1 MPRFVARSPMP
12 VDAGELSAWHLR
24 PGALERLLPP
34 WQSVRVVQRAPVEE
48 GARVVLRMG
57 PGPFGVRWVA
67 QHRNVE
73 PGRQFEDVQLSGPFA
88 RWVHSHRFL
97 SAARGSLLEDEIDY
111 ALPAG
116 GLGRALGAGP
126 VRALLE
132 RLFRFRHARTRGDL
146 ERHAA
151 FADRARLCVAVTG
164 ATGLVGT
171 ALRAYLQGAGHE
183 ALRITRS
190 PDPGAGDVGWSP
202 AQGRLD
208 AAALDGVDAVVHLAG
223 ENLFGLRW
231 SERKKRAIRESRVA
245 GTRLLCEALAGL
257 EPRPRV
263 LVSASAI
270 GFYGDRGEERLGEAS
285 GPGAGFLAEVC
296 RDWEAATA
304 PAEKAGIRV
313 VHLRIGVVL
322 SAAGGALATLLP
334 AFRMGLGGRL
344 GSGEQGFSWISLDDL
359 LAAIELCLHRD
370 DLSGALNAT
379 APSPVSNAEF
389 TRAVGRV
396 LRRPTRL
403 PAPASLLKGLLGE
416 MAEEM
421 LLASAYVLPARLTEA
436 GFGFRHR
443 DVEAALRFELGRL
456 EGEGPR
462 FELHPG

>member
-1 MPRFVARSPMP
+1 MPRFLARSPMP
-12 VDAGELSAWHLR
+12 VDARELSAWHLR
-24 PGALERLLPP
+24 PGALDRLLPP
-34 WQSVRVVQRAPVEE
+34 WQPVRVEQRAEVAE

-73 PGRQFEDVQLSGPFA
+73 PGTRFEDFQVSGPFA

-97 SAARGSLLEDEIDY
+97 PAAQGSELEDEIDY

-116 GLGRALGAGP
+116 GLGQALGGDA
-126 VRALLE
+126 VRGMLQ
-132 RLFRFRHARTRGDL
+132 RMFRFRHARTRADV

-151 FADRARLCVAVTG
+151 FADRPRLRVAVTG
-164 ATGLVGT
+164 ATGLVGS
-171 ALRAYLQGAGHE
+171 ALRAYLQTAGHE

-190 PDPGAGDVGWSP
+190 PEPGTDDVGWSP
-202 AQGRLD
+202 AAGRLD
-208 AAALDGVDAVVHLAG
+208 AAALAGADAVVHLAG
-223 ENLFGLRW
+223 ENLFGLGW
-231 SERKKRAIRESRVA
+231 SERKKRRIRKSRVA

-270 GFYGDRGEERLGEAS
+270 GFYGDRGPERLSETS
-285 GPGAGFLAEVC
+285 DPGNGFLAEVC
-296 RDWEAATA
+296 REWEAATA

-322 SAAGGALATLLP
+322 SAQGGALATLLP
-334 AFRMGLGGRL
+334 VFRMGLGGRL
-344 GSGEQGFSWISLDDL
+344 GDGEQGFSWISLDDL
-359 LAAIELCLHRD
+359 LGAIEFCLHRD
-370 DLSGALNAT
+370 DLAGAVNAT
-379 APSPVSNAEF
+379 APGPVSNAEF

-396 LRRPTRL
+396 LRRPTLL
-403 PAPASLLKGLLGE
+403 PAPAALLRRVLGE

-421 LLASAYVLPARLTEA
+421 LLASAYVLPGRLAET
-436 GFGFRHR
+436 GFAFRHR
-443 DVEAALRFELGRL
+443 DVEDALRFELGRL

-462 FELHPG
+462 FELHPS